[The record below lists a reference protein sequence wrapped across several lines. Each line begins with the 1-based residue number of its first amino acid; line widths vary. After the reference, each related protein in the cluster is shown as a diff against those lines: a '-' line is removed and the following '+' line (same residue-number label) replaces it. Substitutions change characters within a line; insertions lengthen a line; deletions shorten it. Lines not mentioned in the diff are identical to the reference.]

1 MSSSKDCGVLE
12 VTSPSTPYKAWGIC
26 CSLKEKD
33 EKRIRDKFK
42 FPSSV
47 KIRVLDGEN
56 RVCHSYANEVWFYE
70 VDFVSGLRFPI
81 IPSSEIFSSF
91 CNLNPA
97 QLVPNLWRIVVC
109 CMVIWMF
116 ANDRDIIRINE
127 FLHFYRLRKSK
138 DPSY

>member
-81 IPSSEIFSSF
+81 HPFIRDLFFLLQLEPSPVSTK
-91 CNLNPA
+91 
-97 QLVPNLWRIVVC
+97 LVEDSGMLYGDMDVC
-109 CMVIWMF
+109 
-116 ANDRDIIRINE
+116 
-127 FLHFYRLRKSK
+127 
-138 DPSY
+138 